1 MGWAIAHAMFRIAI
15 VGDRTSEKKYAIAQF
30 SGRTTGRL
38 PLQMLH
44 DWQGRNYLGAR
55 VKLSIR

>member
-1 MGWAIAHAMFRIAI
+1 MFRIAI

-30 SGRTTGRL
+30 SGGTTGRL